1 MTAFTTLES
10 RIASLPTDDI
20 DTDQIVP
27 ARFLKVTSKVG
38 LGDALFA
45 DWRKARGDEF
55 PLSRPE
61 AKGAQ
66 VLLAGAN
73 FGCGS
78 SREHAPW
85 ALYDYGFRAIVAKSF
100 ADIFRGNAM
109 KNGLLPVAI
118 DDATHARLLALRTAD
133 AGATVRIDLA
143 SQTLFLPDG
152 TTATFPVDA
161 FSKHCLLNGVDE
173 LGYLLSFDA
182 KIAAHEA
189 HSRNAQ

>member
-1 MTAFTTLES
+1 MNAFTSLDS
-10 RIASLPTDDI
+10 RIVSLPTDDI

-27 ARFLKVTSKVG
+27 ARFLKVTSKKG

-45 DWRKARGDEF
+45 DWRTARGDEF

-85 ALYDYGFRAIVAKSF
+85 ALVDFGFRAIVAKSF
-100 ADIFRGNAM
+100 ADIFRGNAI
-109 KNGLLPVAI
+109 KNGLLPIAV

-133 AGATVRIDLA
+133 ANVTVQVDLA
-143 SQTLFLPDG
+143 SQTLTLPDG
-152 TTATFPVDA
+152 STATFPIDA

-173 LGYLLSFDA
+173 LGYLLSFEA
-182 KIAAHEA
+182 NIAAHERRA
-189 HSRNAQ
+189 P